1 MIKTNDTTY
10 NIAKSV
16 KCLVIKSHLSF
27 FFKEDKVAFS
37 EKKKKNQ
44 MDTLKYLSI
53 IIKICFIYL
62 KKTISIITFK
72 EMISHLEKCDTLI
85 TLFGWQRCN
94 FNTQRSGTN

>member
-27 FFKEDKVAFS
+27 FVKEDKVAFN
-37 EKKKKNQ
+37 EKKQ

-62 KKTISIITFK
+62 KKKPLAST
-72 EMISHLEKCDTLI
+72 HLKK
-85 TLFGWQRCN
+85 
-94 FNTQRSGTN
+94 